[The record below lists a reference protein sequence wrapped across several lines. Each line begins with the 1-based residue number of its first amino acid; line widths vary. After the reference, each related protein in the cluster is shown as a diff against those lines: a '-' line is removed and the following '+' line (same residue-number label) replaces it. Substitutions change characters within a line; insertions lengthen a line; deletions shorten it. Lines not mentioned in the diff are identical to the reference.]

1 MTMQKPDKETP
12 RGTPIYG
19 SRIYESIVSR
29 LGESGFVD
37 KDFLQTMR
45 MSFLGKDEEFDNGA
59 GYAIAK
65 TFLESGINWLK
76 RFYPQWL
83 EQTAIGYD
91 YKKPPE
97 DPANFEIIRTKLAGR
112 SRGLFWGVIF
122 RTAHEGLLNGRYAIG
137 GRTFNALIKV
147 LLGFQSKEDAAEF
160 LEGLDTGSRRSWKHP
175 FGKKEGEEQA

>member
-1 MTMQKPDKETP
+1 MSREQIETP

-19 SRIYESIVSR
+19 SHIYESIVSR

-37 KDFLQTMR
+37 KDFMQTMR

-65 TFLESGINWLK
+65 VFLESGINWLK
-76 RFYPQWL
+76 RYYPDWL
-83 EQTAIGYD
+83 ETKAKGYKWD
-91 YKKPPE
+91 HPPE
-97 DPANFEIIRTKLAGR
+97 EPGNFEIIRTKLAGF

-122 RTAHEGLLNGRYAIG
+122 RTAHEGLLNGRFAIQ

-147 LLGFQSKEDAAEF
+147 LLGFQAREDAMEF
-160 LEGLDTGSRRSWKHP
+160 LEGLDGEKKKRSWRTLWREPKD
-175 FGKKEGEEQA
+175 KED